1 MFEKLEVISCN
12 TEQRSIIKI
21 KSRWISC
28 DIGKPSKGRVEMSVL
43 GGCGVP

>member
-21 KSRWISC
+21 REGWIC
-28 DIGKPSKGRVEMSVL
+28 GDVGKPSKGR
-43 GGCGVP
+43 G